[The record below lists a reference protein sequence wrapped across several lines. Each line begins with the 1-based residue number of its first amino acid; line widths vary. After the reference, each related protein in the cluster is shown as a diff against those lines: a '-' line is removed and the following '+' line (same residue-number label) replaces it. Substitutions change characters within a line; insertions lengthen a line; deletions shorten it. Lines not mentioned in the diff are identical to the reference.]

1 MSINEEKKQ
10 LLDEL
15 ETLSASLHQL
25 KANGQEKDGPGV
37 PPAYFDAFADR
48 MLERLRE
55 EEGMPAAKR
64 APALLRAIRP
74 FRFSLAVAAAMA
86 LLVTAVWF
94 MRRPVGAPTMA
105 AETID
110 LRAEEAESYILDHLE
125 DYEPELLAQHLP
137 PNEPPE
143 KKTTPGAAPQTKP
156 MPNAPAPAVAPGQQ
170 PAKKA
175 GDFNFDDLS
184 DEDLDALLR
193 ELTEED
199 ILNML

>member
-1 MSINEEKKQ
+1 MSINEEKKR

-15 ETLSASLHQL
+15 ENLGPSLHRL
-25 KANGQEKDGPGV
+25 KVNGTDGGGPAV
-37 PPAYFDAFADR
+37 PPGYFDAFTDR

-55 EEGMPAAKR
+55 EEGMPTAKR
-64 APALLRAIRP
+64 PPVLLRAIRS
-74 FRFSLAVAAAMA
+74 FRFPMAVAAAMA

-94 MRRPVGAPTMA
+94 MRRPAGETPLA
-105 AETID
+105 AEAIN

-125 DYEPELLAQHLP
+125 DYEPELLAQHLL
-137 PNEPPE
+137 NDPPE
-143 KKTTPGAAPQTKP
+143 KKAPSNAAPQTKP
-156 MPNAPAPAVAPGQQ
+156 TPNTTAPSAAPRQQ

-184 DEDLDALLR
+184 DEDLDALMR
-193 ELTEED
+193 ELTEDD